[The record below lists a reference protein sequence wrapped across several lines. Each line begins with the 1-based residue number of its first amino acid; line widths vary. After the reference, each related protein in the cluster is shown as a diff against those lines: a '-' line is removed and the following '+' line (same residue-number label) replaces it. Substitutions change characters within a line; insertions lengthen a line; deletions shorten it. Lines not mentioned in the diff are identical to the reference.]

1 MSKNNILEDADEQ
14 MIGEDG
20 EAGDLQEAPE
30 GFNERVEKNCENVS
44 EWMTS
49 IINPMRREVYANKPL
64 MKQIKAF
71 KNGEFGENPDP
82 DLAQFVTK
90 YQKINKFGTMCN
102 NPARYHNKAGYPQG
116 GVNLLSNKQ
125 TNESVVKKHGIS
137 ENVKDELQKRIADE
151 SEELNSLITINK
163 VKPPYPR
170 VEKKGKIINNLPAG
184 MNNPNCGK
192 DKSCSSSNPFGAG
205 RPSKVDSDMHVNSWD
220 RDRLVNTHMS
230 KVKKAEKS
238 AKEGL

>member
-1 MSKNNILEDADEQ
+1 

-20 EAGDLQEAPE
+20 EAENLQEAPE
-30 GFNERVEKNCENVS
+30 GFDERVEKNCENVA

-49 IINPMRREVYANKPL
+49 IINPMRREVYANKAL

-82 DLAQFVTK
+82 VLAEFVTK

-102 NPARYHNKAGYPQG
+102 NPTRYHNKSGYPCG
-116 GVNLLSNKQ
+116 KVNLLSNKQ
-125 TNESVVKKHGIS
+125 TDESVENKHVLS
-137 ENVKDELQKRIADE
+137 ENVRGELQKRIADE
-151 SEELNSLITINK
+151 ADELSGLMTINR

-170 VEKKGKIINNLPAG
+170 VSKQGKIINNITAG

-192 DKSCSSSNPFGAG
+192 ARSHLSSNPFGAG
-205 RPSKVDSDMHVNSWD
+205 RPSKVDLDMHVNSWD

-230 KVKKAEKS
+230 KAKKLDQSK
-238 AKEGL
+238 KENL